1 MVTLII
7 ISLILVV
14 LFVGATIYHTH
25 TIPDSVSAMVY
36 SLPTSG
42 RYLWTI
48 WIWTVSMLLMPVLM
62 EKLGSYWQFLGFLW
76 CASMAFCGALPLV
89 RNEKNTAHNAL
100 GIAAGVISQAC
111 VLVLC
116 PWWLFAWVILLVFV
130 LSDKFRDLTSMWYGK
145 SCLVAEGICY
155 ISLVGALLTL
165 NM

>member
-14 LFVGATIYHTH
+14 LFVGATIYHTK

-36 SLPTSG
+36 SLPHG
-42 RYLWTI
+42 WRYLWTA
-48 WIWTVSMLLMPVLM
+48 WLWAVSMLLMPALM

-89 RNEKNTAHNAL
+89 KGEPNTIHNVL
-100 GIAAGVISQAC
+100 GIAAGVLSQAC

-116 PWWLFAWVILLVFV
+116 PWWLCVWLLLSWFV
-130 LSDKFRDLTSMWYGK
+130 LTDKVRDLTSVWYGK
-145 SCLVAEGICY
+145 TCFLAESVCY
-155 ISLVGALLTL
+155 VSMVGCLLTT
-165 NM
+165 